1 MPFMDFTDLLHY
13 AYECLYFIVVFGVFT
28 VAAIA
33 MGRQAIIN
41 IIVGLYLALLI
52 SMNFP
57 YYDTVQSFVGGA
69 RMLSVVKLGIFFAFT
84 VLAVWLFY
92 RIMPPQFRETKFE
105 SFGKKILLAFA
116 ATVLVMIFSFNVLP
130 VTEFLSPGTP
140 IQSLFAPEGYFFWW
154 LMLPLVFLFVL

>member
-1 MPFMDFTDLLHY
+1 MEFSDLLRY
-13 AYECLYFIVVFGVFT
+13 AYECLYFFVVFGVFAL
-28 VAAIA
+28 AAVV

-57 YYDTVQSFVGGA
+57 YYDTVLSFTSGV
-69 RMLSVVKLGIFFAFT
+69 RMLSILKLGIFFAFT

-92 RIMPPQFRETKFE
+92 RIMPSEFRETKFE
-105 SFGKKILLAFA
+105 SFGKKILLAFS
-116 ATVLVMIFSFNVLP
+116 ATILVMIFSFNVLP

-140 IQSLFAPEGYFFWW
+140 IQSLFAPQEYFFGW
-154 LMLPLVFLFVL
+154 LMIPLVFLFIL